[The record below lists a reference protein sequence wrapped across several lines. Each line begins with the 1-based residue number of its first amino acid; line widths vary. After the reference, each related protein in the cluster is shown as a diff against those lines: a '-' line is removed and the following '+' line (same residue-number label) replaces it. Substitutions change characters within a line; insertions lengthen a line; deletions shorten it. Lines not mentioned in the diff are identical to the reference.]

1 MISTT
6 QMTTGLIEAIWKSLK
21 KKKNEVPHQPDF
33 LGIKSPQIPLFVLL
47 LDTSA
52 FERLNASGSGK
63 HAWVLNTAPY
73 CLPSTHLCYLLGP
86 GVIWVRNPCNNY
98 ILFKHKAT
106 AVGMEK
112 QKLSIAQMMKSN
124 LGSGPVPPLTVVW
137 PQQSPLISLG
147 FGCPLCK
154 REAFAVR
161 SNETNIHVCVTTGS
175 TRHWI
180 KYP

>member
-21 KKKNEVPHQPDF
+21 KKNKKKEVPHQPDF
-33 LGIKSPQIPLFVLL
+33 LGIKGPQIPLFVLL
-47 LDTSA
+47 DKSP

-63 HAWVLNTAPY
+63 HSWVLNAAPY

-86 GVIWVRNPCNNY
+86 LVIRVHNSCNNY
-98 ILFKHKAT
+98 IFFKHKAT

-124 LGSGPVPPLTVVW
+124 LGSGPVPPLAVVW
-137 PQQSPLISLG
+137 PQQSPLISLS

-161 SNETNIHVCVTTGS
+161 SHETQHTRVCHD
-175 TRHWI
+175 R
-180 KYP
+180 